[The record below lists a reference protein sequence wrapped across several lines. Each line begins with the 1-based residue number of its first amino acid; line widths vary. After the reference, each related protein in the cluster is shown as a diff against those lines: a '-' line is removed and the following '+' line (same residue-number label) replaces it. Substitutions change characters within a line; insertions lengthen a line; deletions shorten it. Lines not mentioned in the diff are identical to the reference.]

1 MARTGKPL
9 ILTDTQRV
17 ELERL
22 YRAPSAEH
30 RLHQR
35 AHIILLAAQ
44 GHSYDSITEQVGVSR
59 AVVGKWKYRYMGQGI
74 EGLADRPRPGP
85 APIYGPEDQARVV
98 EKACSKPTKGYSS
111 WTQQRIAEEVGMSQ
125 STVCRMLAA
134 HQLRPHKTEY
144 WCGKSPDPKFESKM
158 LEIVGLYLDPPD
170 NALVLCVDE
179 KTQIQALDRTQP
191 ELPLQAGRPRRL
203 TTTYKRHGTVGL
215 RAALDVHS
223 GQILATPIDR
233 NDGEGFLKFLK
244 KLDRTYRGKTL
255 HIIADNFSAH
265 KHHKVKQWLAGKRKF
280 VIHYTPTY
288 SSWLNQVEIWFGI
301 LSKDVLK
308 DAVWHSTKQLV
319 DQLSE
324 YITTYNMER
333 AAPFKWTY
341 DGRAK

>member
-1 MARTGKPL
+1 MARTGTPL
-9 ILTDTQRV
+9 ILTDAQRL

-44 GHSYDSITEQVGVSR
+44 SHTYDAIMKQVGVSR
-59 AVVGKWKYRYMGQGI
+59 AVVAKWKSRYMAQGI
-74 EGLADRPRPGP
+74 EGLADQPRPGP
-85 APIYGPEDQARVV
+85 APLYGPEDQARVV
-98 EKACSKPTKGYSS
+98 EKACSKPTKGYSNWS
-111 WTQQRIAEEVGMSQ
+111 QQRIAAEVGMSQ
-125 STVCRMLAA
+125 STVCRILAA

-144 WCGKSPDPKFESKM
+144 WCGKSPDPEFEAKM

-179 KTQIQALDRTQP
+179 KTQIQALDRSQP
-191 ELPLQAGRPRRL
+191 ELPLQVGQPRRL

-215 RAALDVHS
+215 RAALEVHS

-265 KHHKVKQWLAGKRKF
+265 KHQKVKQWLAGKRKF

-288 SSWLNQVEIWFGI
+288 SSWLNQIEIWFRI
-301 LSKDVLK
+301 MSKDVLK
-308 DAVWHSTKQLV
+308 DAVWHSTKQIV

-324 YITTYNMER
+324 YITTYNLER
-333 AAPFKWTY
+333 AAPFVWTY
-341 DGRAK
+341 NGKSK